1 MQRNSLDISYNIFPN
16 WSRPHS
22 ENNDVPP
29 PPPPQP
35 PACTRGSYCTYPG
48 LVKEALVVLHLALPS
63 AAARTG
69 HTERYLLTDVT
80 LTVTLQTRPAQ
91 RDYKH
96 RGE

>member
-1 MQRNSLDISYNIFPN
+1 M
-16 WSRPHS
+16 
-22 ENNDVPP
+22 PP
-29 PPPPQP
+29 PF
-35 PACTRGSYCTYPG
+35 PACTKGSYCTHPG

-91 RDYKH
+91 RGYEH
-96 RGE
+96 RSE